1 MSPGSLCRPGTGP
14 DQKVLGLESVWLN
27 MSFHGELSSLHGN
40 FYCLSGGRV
49 VRKHPGQCLQ
59 TSVEQTPGWQPG
71 AASGAFLMETSR
83 AGGTRWRPN
92 SVRKARA
99 PSALSFDPRIF
110 AGRWESLVAEH
121 PAWTEAGAPGC
132 PSTAESS
139 PGLCYACCTVGQ
151 IPGLAPHPTHHLI

>member
-1 MSPGSLCRPGTGP
+1 
-14 DQKVLGLESVWLN
+14 
-27 MSFHGELSSLHGN
+27 
-40 FYCLSGGRV
+40 
-49 VRKHPGQCLQ
+49 
-59 TSVEQTPGWQPG
+59 
-71 AASGAFLMETSR
+71 METSR